1 MKRTKSKLLPFLIVL
16 LAASLCLTAGCSENQ
31 DGTADPTASPSATAK
46 ATASSNTEA
55 TPTAEAEP
63 TAPASPTPLKLTDPP
78 EGYDANDKAAAADL
92 LDLVFEDEEAKD
104 QSAAQLELTPINDP
118 IVETD
123 PLINKTAAEFL
134 GSGDA
139 SINEISMYAA
149 YGFGADYHATLED
162 GFSLEVYAKIT
173 DDTMYGTLLGYMQGG
188 GFA

>member
-1 MKRTKSKLLPFLIVL
+1 MRTIKPRRPTSLISYL
-16 LAASLCLTAGCSENQ
+16 KMRRQ
-31 DGTADPTASPSATAK
+31 RISPR
-46 ATASSNTEA
+46 
-55 TPTAEAEP
+55 
-63 TAPASPTPLKLTDPP
+63 
-78 EGYDANDKAAAADL
+78 
-92 LDLVFEDEEAKD
+92 
-104 QSAAQLELTPINDP
+104 AQLELTPINDP

-188 GFA
+188 GFGIDFDPNNAEKRSERRRKRSIGILHVRYRRRRLVNLYHEEPVEMTAIIM